1 MSRKKKSAIAVAV
14 KRILKSLANERD
26 LANRIDAFSA
36 QFIDCPYVT
45 NSLIGSPDLPEQLVI
60 KLDGFD
66 CVTYM
71 ETVLALALSETE
83 AQFKENLI
91 RIRYKNG
98 EVDWR
103 KRNHYMV
110 DWWRNNE
117 KLGLIQ
123 DLTRGSEASE
133 KTREL
138 NLVKG
143 LPARRVRFRVFP
155 KKNLKRVERRI
166 KTGDFVCFGSTKKNL
181 DVFHAGILIR
191 RDDKI
196 LLRHASRTAGK
207 VIDQDLEDFLQ
218 HNRMPGFVLLR
229 PTKNIL

>member
-1 MSRKKKSAIAVAV
+1 MSRKKKSASAVAV
-14 KRILKSLANERD
+14 KRILKPLAIEPD
-26 LANRIDAFSA
+26 LAKRIDAFSA

-45 NSLIGSPDLPEQLVI
+45 NSLVGSPHLPEQLVI

-83 AQFKENLI
+83 EQFKENLI
-91 RIRYKNG
+91 RIRYKND
-98 EVDWR
+98 EVEWQ

-117 KLGLIQ
+117 ELGLIQ
-123 DLTRGSEASE
+123 DLTRGSESVE

-138 NLVKG
+138 NLIEG
-143 LPARRVRFRVFP
+143 LPTRRVNFRVFP
-155 KKNLKRVERRI
+155 KKNIRHVEKRI

-181 DVFHAGILIR
+181 DVFHTGILIR

-207 VIDQDLEDFLQ
+207 VIDQDLQDFLQ